1 MPTVACPSCSSTN
14 DASLRSCA
22 SCGAPLPEAGEVT
35 FTSNPRP
42 PAGPAPAANAPQ
54 PTSRLA
60 TKKVDLRDVVA
71 WLSCEPLDPVP
82 IVTGAR
88 VTVGRSPDCDLVLRD
103 KAVSRL
109 QAVIVAEGKQLRF
122 NDEGSSNGTFLNGK
136 RTASGPLEPGDVLG
150 FGPYDVHVHSND
162 SISSRNREL
171 DLEGT
176 QVLDASSI
184 TTGFLNEASLAEL
197 LQGLEFHEKSGTLKI
212 LSGSLRGVL
221 HVQKGRP
228 WRAELGDA
236 RDEEAAIRM
245 LSLEEGRYTFTS
257 DVEPGERTMTAA
269 ITGLLLEASRRQD
282 QGEEPA

>member
-1 MPTVACPSCSSTN
+1 MPTVACLSCSSTN
-14 DASLRSCA
+14 DASLRACT
-22 SCGAPLPEAGEVT
+22 SCGASLPELGEVT
-35 FTSNPRP
+35 FTTNPRP
-42 PAGPAPAANAPQ
+42 PAPAANAPQ

-60 TKKVDLRDVVA
+60 SEKVDLRDVVA

-82 IVTGAR
+82 IVAGAR
-88 VTVGRSPDCDLVLRD
+88 VTVGRNPDCDLVLRD

-122 NDEGSSNGTFLNGK
+122 FDEGSSNGTFLNGK
-136 RTASGPLEPGDVLG
+136 RTAAGPLEPGDVLG
-150 FGPYDVHVHSND
+150 FGPYDVHLHSND

-176 QVLDASSI
+176 QVIEASSI
-184 TTGFLNEASLAEL
+184 TTGFLHEASLAEL

-245 LSLEEGRYTFTS
+245 LSLEEGRYTFTT
-257 DVEPGERTMTAA
+257 DVEPGERTMSAT

-282 QGEEPA
+282 QGEEPT